1 MPRSFRTSVPSD
13 DFLHSRCNLSNLNR
27 LRNQG
32 TQVAVTPRGRLALW
46 VDEVLHDVQRRQDPQ
61 WWRYV
66 DLRDDM
72 VDVVRAV
79 KGRSLSF
86 LAFFTVVTI
95 PY

>member
-1 MPRSFRTSVPSD
+1 V
-13 DFLHSRCNLSNLNR
+13 
-27 LRNQG
+27 
-32 TQVAVTPRGRLALW
+32 TQRGRLALW

-66 DLRDDM
+66 ELRDDM